1 MPLSLQDHLT
11 GPGPKRILTLDG
23 GGIRGALT
31 LGFLEKIEEILSQRP
46 GSGPDFRLCHYF
58 DLIGGTSTGAIIA
71 TCLALGMKA
80 SEVKKL
86 YLELGGVIFSKRRT
100 WLQWLS
106 AKFDASELE
115 NSLKDVLGNRTI
127 GSPDL
132 CTGLCIV
139 TKRADTGSTWPL
151 INHPDGKYFNDNKG
165 ILLRKAVR
173 ASTAAPTYFQPEV
186 IDVGGGEIGAFVDGG
201 VSMYNN
207 PALLLFLVATLKG
220 FPFHWA
226 AGGDQLMVVSV
237 GTGYSRAR
245 VLPSQVTDNKLWNW
259 GTEVPDILMRD
270 ASIQSH
276 LLLQYL
282 SDSPTR
288 TTIDSEIGDMKS
300 DLLGGNA
307 HLHYLRYNVRMETN
321 ELNDLGVPDADLKTL
336 IEMSNAGNREILAK
350 IGATAAA
357 RQVKET
363 HFPGEFNLKRIPTV

>member
-1 MPLSLQDHLT
+1 MSLTLHQHLT
-11 GPGPKRILTLDG
+11 NPGPKRILALDG

-31 LGFLEKIEEILSQRP
+31 LGFLEKIEDTLRQRH
-46 GSGPDFRLCHYF
+46 GNDPDFRLCDYF

-80 SEVKKL
+80 SEVKKM
-86 YLELGGVIFSKRRT
+86 YLDLGGVIFAKRRT
-100 WLQWLS
+100 WFQWLS
-106 AKFDASELE
+106 AKFDASALE
-115 NSLKDVLGNRTI
+115 DSLHDVLGNRTL
-127 GSPDL
+127 GSSDL
-132 CTGLCIV
+132 RTGLCIV

-151 INHPDGKYFNDNKG
+151 INHPGGKYFDSNRG

-173 ASTAAPTYFQPEV
+173 ASAAAPTYFTPEV
-186 IDVGGGEIGAFVDGG
+186 IDVGGGEEAAFVDGG

-220 FPFHWA
+220 FPFRWD
-226 AGGDQLMVVSV
+226 AGGDRLMIVSV
-237 GTGYSRAR
+237 GTGWSRTR

-259 GTEVPDILMRD
+259 GIEVPDILMRD
-270 ASIQSH
+270 ASIQGH

-288 TTIDSEIGDMKS
+288 TPIDTEIGDMAG

-321 ELNDLGVPDADLKTL
+321 VLNELGMPNADLETL
-336 IEMSNAGNREILAK
+336 TEMSNAGNRKILSEI
-350 IGATAAA
+350 GSRAAA
-357 RQVKET
+357 QNVQPE
-363 HFPGEFNLKRIPTV
+363 HFPAGFDVNP

>member
-1 MPLSLQDHLT
+1 MPLSLHHHLT
-11 GPGPKRILTLDG
+11 APGPKRILALDG

-31 LGFLEKIEEILSQRP
+31 LGFLEKIEEILRERH
-46 GSGPDFRLCHYF
+46 GNKAEFRLCDYF

-80 SEVKKL
+80 SDVKKM
-86 YLELGGVIFSKRRT
+86 YLDLGGVIFAKRRT
-100 WLQWLS
+100 WFQWLS
-106 AKFDASELE
+106 AKFDAGALE
-115 NSLKDVLGNRTI
+115 DSLHNVLGNRTL
-127 GSPDL
+127 GSHDL
-132 CTGLCIV
+132 RTGLCIV

-151 INHPDGKYFNDNKG
+151 INHPGGKYFDDNKG

-173 ASTAAPTYFQPEV
+173 ASAAAPTYFTPEV
-186 IDVGGGEIGAFVDGG
+186 IDVGKGEQAAFVDGG

-220 FPFHWA
+220 FPFRWE
-226 AGGDQLMVVSV
+226 AGGDKLMVVSV
-237 GTGYSRAR
+237 GTGWSRTR

-259 GTEVPDILMRD
+259 GVEVPDILMRD
-270 ASIQSH
+270 ASLQGH

-288 TTIDSEIGDMKS
+288 IAIDTEIGDMTG

-321 ELNDLGVPDADLKTL
+321 ELNDLGVPNADLKTL
-336 IEMSNAGNREILAK
+336 VEMSNAGNRKILAD
-350 IGATAAA
+350 IGERAAA
-357 RQVKET
+357 KRVQEA
-363 HFPGEFNLKRIPTV
+363 HFPKTFDASV